1 MQDKFSSQKQNEI
14 KRYNAKLQE
23 KQDFE
28 KKYLKELKLLAEL
41 QQQEMTDL
49 EASYSARVMTEV
61 ANYEEAKK
69 QQDLMNH
76 SFENNKQ
83 LRKQAHQHT
92 LAETERKMHLKL
104 ESIIQDR

>member
-1 MQDKFSSQKQNEI
+1 
-14 KRYNAKLQE
+14 
-23 KQDFE
+23 
-28 KKYLKELKLLAEL
+28 
-41 QQQEMTDL
+41 MTDL

-83 LRKQAHQHT
+83 LRK
-92 LAETERKMHLKL
+92 
-104 ESIIQDR
+104 